1 MKPRNAQKPGCLNL
15 RIAVMLGWRSLN
27 RHRMV
32 AFATLSGI
40 ALGMF
45 VVATILIVDF
55 NTARTTEQR
64 NRLDLEIIRQD
75 PNKAQDAVLETTVR
89 LPIIRIA
96 ILPARS
102 GPESEVRKPK
112 ASAFPSQQLGSII
125 DQSNPPG
132 PAGEEDYQ
140 TMRLAIRI
148 ASLLAFL
155 VGGVVVFYTM
165 RFSVASRSRELCLL
179 RCLGEYR
186 FNIAASLIA
195 EAFLL
200 GGIGTL
206 AGLILAFPGARA
218 LLDMG
223 ISTTGRIPLAGFM
236 APHGELALL
245 ALISLLIALAG
256 VAGPLYSLYK
266 MQVAETLQ
274 PRYASDEIDI
284 IHFKTTGFVWLLP
297 PMLLAG
303 YLAVRPFLA
312 SWLSVIQLFVFESCF
327 VLAISAA
334 TIWWTRP
341 FLRFVVGCMETLLS
355 SVLPLEASLAGRRM
369 RLSSQKIVFSITS
382 IVLVFSLLSGLH
394 GVIRALKSEI
404 SRWSREALM
413 PYDYFRMNPS
423 AAIRFDEQA
432 LRSRQDEAGI
442 MIFRLSAKAKGS
454 LPIRLIR
461 SSDLNPHRIAKGLE
475 PLRPGKV
482 IFSKTL
488 AARFGVVPG
497 SRLLIE
503 TDRGQ
508 TVFDIIEVS
517 DEVGFYVE
525 DAQYIDMKSYALF
538 SEGNSLFE
546 DNLETTLGQYMMVRP
561 VDGKPRIKRNALKE
575 LFEPHYLFVKSGR
588 DLSFWQLDEI
598 DKDFLIFDFVLAMTI
613 FLAAIGVVNTLLIQ
627 VHSRSREF
635 ALLTTLGMNRIQI
648 VRILL
653 VEGLIIGMV
662 GAALATALGTALGFI
677 SVSFLNRFTLFEY
690 AYVWSNDS
698 ALNIAGLAIL
708 CCSLSAIYPALVA
721 TRTTSAESL
730 HYE

>member
-1 MKPRNAQKPGCLNL
+1 MKPLDMPNPGVLNL
-15 RIAVMLGWRSLN
+15 RIAGLLGFRSLS

-32 AFATLSGI
+32 ALATLSGI

-55 NTARTTEQR
+55 NTARTAEQR
-64 NRLDLEIIRQD
+64 NRLDLEIVRQ
-75 PNKAQDAVLETTVR
+75 NRNNTEDAAPETLVR
-89 LPIIRIA
+89 LPITRIA
-96 ILPARS
+96 ILPAS
-102 GPESEVRKPK
+102 SAPEDRLRN
-112 ASAFPSQQLGSII
+112 ATTSAFPSQQL
-125 DQSNPPG
+125 DPVLDPDNPPG

-186 FNIAASLIA
+186 LNLAASLAA
-195 EAFLL
+195 EAVVL

-206 AGLILAFPGARA
+206 LGLLLAFPGART
-218 LLDMG
+218 LLDLG
-223 ISTTGRIPLAGFM
+223 ISTTGRIPLYGFRV
-236 APHGELALL
+236 PYGELAFL
-245 ALISLLIALAG
+245 ALTSLLIALAG

-266 MQVAETLQ
+266 MQIAETLQ
-274 PRYASDEIDI
+274 PRYASDDVDI
-284 IHFKTTGFVWLLP
+284 IHFKTTGFIWLLP

-303 YLAVRPFLA
+303 YIAVRPFLS
-312 SWLSVIQLFVFESCF
+312 SWLSVVQLFVFESCF
-327 VLAISAA
+327 VLLISAA
-334 TIWWTRP
+334 TLWWTRP
-341 FLRFVVGCMETLLS
+341 FLRFVIQCMEILLRS
-355 SVLPLEASLAGRRM
+355 LLPLEASLSGRRM
-369 RLSSQKIVFSITS
+369 RLTSQKIVFSITS

-394 GVIRALKSEI
+394 GVTRALKTEI

-413 PYDYFRMNPS
+413 PYDYFRLNPA
-423 AAIRFDEQA
+423 AAIRFDEQELKKKQA
-432 LRSRQDEAGI
+432 EAGV
-442 MIFRLSAKAKGS
+442 MLFRLSAKAKGS

-461 SSDLNPHRIAKGLE
+461 SVDLNPHRVAKGLE
-475 PLRPGKV
+475 ALGPGKV
-482 IFSKTL
+482 IFSRTL
-488 AARFGVVPG
+488 AARFGAVPG
-497 SRLLIE
+497 DRLLIE
-503 TDRGQ
+503 SNDRK
-508 TVFDIIEVS
+508 TIFDIIEVS
-517 DEVGFYVE
+517 DAVGFYVE

-538 SEGNSLFE
+538 SEGNPLFE
-546 DNLETTLGQYMMVRP
+546 DTLETTLGRYMMVRP
-561 VDGKPRIKRNALKE
+561 ADGKRRIKPSEVRD
-575 LFEPHYLFVKSGR
+575 LFEPHYSFTKSGH
-588 DLSFWQLDEI
+588 DLSLWQLDEI
-598 DKDFLIFDFVLAMTI
+598 DKDFLIFDFVLSMTI
-613 FLAAIGVVNTLLIQ
+613 FLASIGVINTLLIQ

-653 VEGLIIGMV
+653 VEGLIIGLV

-690 AYVWSNDS
+690 VYIWSNGS

-708 CCSLSAIYPALVA
+708 CCSVSAIYPALVA
-721 TRTTSAESL
+721 TRITSAESL